1 MHLKSR
7 LVGIVIL
14 YCSITV
20 SGQVYESI
28 NKEAA
33 DLFISLSNKDAGYRE
48 EIEELKSVLLVN
60 AKNQELE
67 LNYFTSIVSYDSLKD
82 HFKSFE
88 KELENIPLDSALVLF
103 NQWYL
108 HLSNTFYNYAEDKFF
123 SSNKT
128 KILFFSTSMSCYCTL
143 EMSKNQTVDII
154 KFIKENNDEYDYWV
168 VDSFEHNE
176 LQIEYMTLFAPS
188 VIVFDSDNEVLYK
201 IEFEEKMLEQLIV
214 FINGNHKSKG

>member
-48 EIEELKSVLLVN
+48 EIEELKSVLLVD

>member
-33 DLFISLSNKDAGYRE
+33 DLFISLSNKDTGYRE
-48 EIEELKSVLLVN
+48 EIEKLKSVLLVD

-67 LNYFTSIVSYDSLKD
+67 LNYFSSLVSYDSLKD

-108 HLSNTFYNYAEDKFF
+108 HFSNTFYNYAEDKFF

-128 KILFFSTSMSCYCTL
+128 KILLFSTSMSCYCTL
-143 EMSKNQTVDII
+143 EMSKNQTVELL
-154 KFIKENNDEYDYWV
+154 KFVKEHNDEYDYWV
-168 VDSFEHNE
+168 VDTYENNE
-176 LQIEYMTLFAPS
+176 LQLEYETLFAPS
-188 VIVFDSDNEVLYK
+188 VIVFNTDNQILIK
-201 IEFEEKMLEQLIV
+201 IEYDEMMIDKLNKSLI
-214 FINGNHKSKG
+214 NLN

>member
-48 EIEELKSVLLVN
+48 EIEELKSVLLVD

-67 LNYFTSIVSYDSLKD
+67 LNYFTSVVSYDSLKD

-188 VIVFDSDNEVLYK
+188 VIVFDSDN
-201 IEFEEKMLEQLIV
+201 
-214 FINGNHKSKG
+214 

>member
-14 YCSITV
+14 SCSITV

-48 EIEELKSVLLVN
+48 EIEELKSVLLVD